1 MLSRV
6 ANSIYWLNRYIERAE
21 NIARFSDVNF
31 NMSLDMPTGM
41 VQQWEPLIMTSGD
54 RDLFFE
60 RYGKV
65 TPENVIRFLTFDE
78 EYPNSILS
86 CLNSARENARSVREI
101 ISSEIWEQVNS
112 FYHFVQDAS
121 KSTQVLNW
129 PSFFQRVKDE
139 SHLYVGIASVTM
151 THNEGWHFGQMG
163 RFLERAD
170 KTTRI
175 LDVKYFILLPS
186 ARDIGSMLDELQW
199 AALLRSASA
208 YEMYRKQDL
217 QRINPTA
224 VAKFLLLD
232 PAFPRSIRFCIHQAE
247 RSLQRITGTPK
258 GTWCNPAERYLGK
271 LRSDLDYLM
280 IDEVIESGLHEF
292 LDALQS
298 RISTVDDCIFDLFF
312 ELKTID
318 D

>member
-31 NMSLDMPTGM
+31 NMSLDMPMGM

-54 RDLFFE
+54 RTLFFK
-60 RYGKV
+60 RSGNV
-65 TPENVIRFLTFDE
+65 TPENVIHFLTFDE
-78 EYPNSILS
+78 AYPNSILS

-101 ISSEIWEQVNS
+101 ISSEMWEQVNN
-112 FYHFVQDAS
+112 FYHFVKDAS
-121 KSTQVLNW
+121 KSDVGPNW
-129 PSFFQRVKDE
+129 PSFFTRVKLE
-139 SHLYVGIASVTM
+139 SHLFVGITNVTM
-151 THNEGWHFGQMG
+151 THNEGWHFGQLG
-163 RFLERAD
+163 RFLERAE

-186 ARDIGSMLDELQW
+186 VRDIGSTLDELQW
-199 AALLRSASA
+199 AALLRSTSA

-232 PAFPRSIRFCIHQAE
+232 SSFPRSIRFCIHRAE
-247 RSLQRITGTPK
+247 QSLHHITGTPK
-258 GTWCNPAERYLGK
+258 GTWCNPVERNLGK

-280 IDEVIESGLHEF
+280 IDEVVETGLHEF

-298 RISTVDDCIFDLFF
+298 RINNVDDYIFKMFFDLKP
-312 ELKTID
+312 LD
-318 D
+318 V

>member
-31 NMSLDMPTGM
+31 NMSLDMPIGM

-54 RDLFFE
+54 RDIFFE
-60 RYGKV
+60 RYGEV

-101 ISSEIWEQVNS
+101 ISSEIWEQVNA

-121 KSTQVLNW
+121 KSTQVINW
-129 PSFFQRVKDE
+129 PSFFRRVKQE
-139 SHLYVGIASVTM
+139 SHLYVGIANVTM

-186 ARDIGSMLDELQW
+186 ARDIGSTLDELQW

-232 PAFPRSIRFCIHQAE
+232 PSFPRSIRFCIHQAE

-292 LDALQS
+292 LDGLQS

-312 ELKTID
+312 ELQTVG
-318 D
+318 